1 MIYILMN
8 PLANNKKG
16 EEAAQKAREV
26 FATQQ
31 VKFLDVRAIRDAA
44 NTVSNMESS
53 DVIVLAGGD
62 GTLNRFVNDIYDLNI
77 NQQIYLYP
85 CGSGNDFAH
94 DVKDSID
101 IKDNLIPLNKYI
113 QNLPVVM
120 VNGMRRYFLNGIGFG
135 IDGYCC
141 EMGDEQRNS
150 NNGKPINYTMIAIK
164 GCLGKYKP
172 TNATITVDGVQTRL
186 KKVWMVPTM
195 NGCYYGGGMKIAP
208 TQVRGNPD
216 NVVTVVGWHGTSRLS
231 ILMKFSSVFTGQHIK
246 YKKHVFMKTG
256 HNITVTF
263 DKPQSLQIDGETV
276 KNVYSYTVRFGTGDD

>member
-1 MIYILMN
+1 MN

-26 FATQQ
+26 FSGQP

-44 NTVSNMESS
+44 STVNNMESS

-77 NQQIYLYP
+77 PQQIYLYP

-94 DVKDSID
+94 DVKDSVD

-113 QNLPVVM
+113 KNLPVVM
-120 VNGMRRYFLNGIGFG
+120 VNGIRRYFLNGIGFG

-141 EMGDEQRNS
+141 EEGDKQRES
-150 NNGKPINYTMIAIK
+150 NNGKPINYTIIAIK
-164 GCLGKYKP
+164 GCLGKFKP
-172 TNATITVDGVQTRL
+172 VTATVTVDGEQKIL
-186 KKVWMVPTM
+186 KKCWMVPTM
-195 NGCYYGGGMKIAP
+195 YGRYYGGGMKIAP
-208 TQVRGNPD
+208 TQVRGNEE

-231 ILMKFSSVFTGQHIK
+231 ILMKFKTVFSGTHIK
-246 YKKHVFMKTG
+246 FKKNVYLRTG
-256 HNITVTF
+256 HNVTVTF
-263 DKPQSLQIDGETV
+263 DKPQALQIDGETIR
-276 KNVYSYTVRFGTGDD
+276 NVHSYTVRYGTGDD